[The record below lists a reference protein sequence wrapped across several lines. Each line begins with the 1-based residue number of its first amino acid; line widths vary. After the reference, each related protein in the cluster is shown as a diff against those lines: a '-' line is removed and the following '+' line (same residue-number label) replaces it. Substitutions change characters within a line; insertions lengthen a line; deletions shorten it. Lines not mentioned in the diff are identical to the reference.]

1 MTTPPWLDAVVE
13 AAGGAHGL
21 ADSTGTNPV
30 LQRKAPR
37 AEPTRPA
44 SVLVLFGGSAD
55 ADPTALGG
63 LPADADVL
71 LTQRASTLRQHSGQ
85 VAFPGGATDPGDDSP
100 IATALREAQEETGL
114 DPAGVQPLATMP
126 GIYVPPSRF
135 DVVPVLAYWRTP
147 SHVGVVDTAE
157 AERVVRVP
165 LRELLDPDNRF
176 QVRHP
181 AGYQGPAFAVDGM
194 LVWGF
199 TGGILAGLLAVSG
212 WETDWDTSDIRDLEA
227 SLAALEL
234 PASSGHSAGS
244 TPATS
249 GHSAGSTPASSG
261 RSAGST
267 PATGGKR

>member
-1 MTTPPWLDAVVE
+1 MTAPQWLKAVVD
-13 AAGGAHGL
+13 AAGGERGL
-21 ADSTGTNPV
+21 TDTDGINPV
-30 LQRKAPR
+30 LQRKAVGP
-37 AEPTRPA
+37 EPTRPA
-44 SVLVLFGGSAD
+44 SVLVLFGGAFD
-55 ADPTALGG
+55 ADPTARGG

-71 LTQRASTLRQHSGQ
+71 LTQRAATLRQHSGQ
-85 VAFPGGATDPGDDSP
+85 VAFPGGATDPGDESP

-114 DPAGVQPLATMP
+114 DPSGVQPLATMP

-147 SHVGVVDTAE
+147 SRVGVVDTNE

-212 WETDWDTSDIRDLEA
+212 WETEWDTSDIRDLEA
-227 SLAALEL
+227 SLAAVGAGLE
-234 PASSGHSAGS
+234 
-244 TPATS
+244 
-249 GHSAGSTPASSG
+249 
-261 RSAGST
+261 R
-267 PATGGKR
+267 